1 MNNLEKYLFKH
12 ILNAK
17 IAPTRLDNAE
27 DIDWS
32 PVPEEEV
39 PTDWT
44 WVQTLLPT
52 LGIILITLLVKLSK
66 RANQTPDTPPSRE
79 KSCAEKTLEI
89 LTKELL
95 KLRGYNQS
103 VTWEA
108 AVLLEIIKELIDK
121 LDDKCKSEFL
131 ALPELQAIL
140 GRIGDKLGLKP
151 DEVLERLKDK
161 TPEGLIAIA
170 TMYLQLGAQ
179 NAAIRMYVLGKTISD
194 EHPGGNERL
203 ANWVVGLGLTVAM
216 LIALGLGIAAG
227 SVLLDLTGIGAAVG
241 VPAGLVAATLIA
253 LGIWLQQ
260 NQGNNNSGNSA

>member
-17 IAPTRLDNAE
+17 IAPTRLENAE

-44 WVQTLLPT
+44 WVQTLLPY

-66 RANQTPDTPPSRE
+66 RANEKPDTPPSRE

-151 DEVLERLKDK
+151 EEVLERLKDK

-170 TMYLQLGAQ
+170 TMYLARGAQ
-179 NAAIRMYVLGKTISD
+179 NAAIRMYVLGK
-194 EHPGGNERL
+194 GGNEQL
-203 ANWVVGLGLTVAM
+203 VAWVLGLSVASIIFYG
-216 LIALGLGIAAG
+216 LALGAG
-227 SVLLDLTGIGAAVG
+227 SVILDLTGIGLPAGIAVG
-241 VPAGLVAATLIA
+241 TVSATIIA

>member
-66 RANQTPDTPPSRE
+66 RANETPDTPPSRE

-95 KLRGYNQS
+95 KLRGYHQS

-140 GRIGDKLGLKP
+140 GRLGDKLGLKP

-179 NAAIRMYVLGKTISD
+179 NAAIRMFVLAK
-194 EHPGGNERL
+194 GGNEQL
-203 ANWVVGLGLTVAM
+203 VAWVLGLSVASIIAIG
-216 LIALGLGIAAG
+216 IALAAG
-227 SVLLDLTGIGAAVG
+227 SVALDLTGIGAAVG
-241 VPAGLVAATLIA
+241 VPAGVVAATLIA